1 MERMSALRGAFAFLV
16 AGLVVGLMLTACGSD
31 NGSRQTSGP
40 SASIDL
46 SRDDLGRSVSV
57 QTPAQRVVAMSP
69 SMVELLFAVGVT
81 PIGRPSSADYPPQ
94 AASVPTFGS
103 SYDFSDEVI
112 ANMRPD
118 LVLADAI
125 LDAGSID
132 RLARLGAPVF
142 AVRVA
147 SYEDVLRALRVVGA
161 LTGNLERGEREAK
174 AIEEKMEAV
183 KARLPATRPS
193 VAIIIGGRGP
203 IYVAKNDAWAGNLV
217 THLGGRNILPTGPD
231 TFELPGFTEYSLER
245 LAEQN
250 PDVIL
255 VISPQPLPAPRTSQ
269 LLAASPVWNSLKAV
283 REGRVHELDPAVYL
297 QSAGPRVSQILDELP
312 KLLHPG
318 VFTATR

>member
-1 MERMSALRGAFAFLV
+1 MRRFTPLRITAFFVLAVFGLALA
-16 AGLVVGLMLTACGSD
+16 ACGSGND
-31 NGSRQTSGP
+31 NGGAEPTPAG
-40 SASIDL
+40 AAVNL
-46 SRDDLGRSVSV
+46 SRDDLGRNVTV
-57 QTPAQRVVAMSP
+57 NAPAQRVVAMSP
-69 SMVELLFAVGVT
+69 SMVELMFAVGAT
-81 PIGRPSSADYPPQ
+81 PVGRPSSADYPAQ
-94 AASVPTFGS
+94 AASVPAFGS

-118 LVLADAI
+118 LILADAI
-125 LDAGSID
+125 LDAGSIE
-132 RLARLGAPVF
+132 RLSRLGAPVF

-161 LTGNLERGEREAK
+161 LTGNEERGEREAK
-174 AIEEKMEAV
+174 AIEEKMTSV
-183 KARLPATRPS
+183 KARVPSSGPS

-217 THLGGRNILPTGPD
+217 THLGARNILPTGPD

-255 VISPQPLPAPRTSQ
+255 VISPQPQPAPRTSQ
-269 LLAASPVWNSLKAV
+269 LLQASPVWQSLKAV

-312 KLLHPG
+312 RLLHPS